1 MQQKIPTVIIIGAG
15 LGGLTLY
22 HALIK
27 NKDKKEFNVKIFER
41 ESSPQG
47 IRINILY
54 NHNIFFFDEFLL
66 DQLKHFISM
75 INTEKIDGKDII

>member
-47 IRINILY
+47 TCKNILY
-54 NHNIFFFDEFLL
+54 NPFSQYF
-66 DQLKHFISM
+66 
-75 INTEKIDGKDII
+75 

>member
-47 IRINILY
+47 ILRINILY
-54 NHNIFFFDEFLL
+54 NHF
-66 DQLKHFISM
+66 S
-75 INTEKIDGKDII
+75 